1 MNKEY
6 KNKYLKYKNK
16 YFNLVKN
23 NNKLVGGSDAYLPI
37 KVISAIA
44 IPLIGALAFLA
55 FTSTGQIQTTNA
67 ISYITSSGSILPP
80 TQQSQRPPRP
90 QRSLQEPLR
99 PQRSLQESPSRKH
112 QDEEET
118 EEDKEEDK
126 NKDKKKHE
134 ADKEDN
140 DCKKCRP
147 TKSCNECKKK
157 KN

>member
-6 KNKYLKYKNK
+6 KDKYLKYKNK

-90 QRSLQEPLR
+90 QKSLQEPSR
-99 PQRSLQESPSRKH
+99 SQKSQRSLQESPSRKH
-112 QDEEET
+112 ED

-126 NKDKKKHE
+126 NKDKKE
-134 ADKEDN
+134 N
-140 DCKKCRP
+140 
-147 TKSCNECKKK
+147 
-157 KN
+157 KNY

>member
-6 KNKYLKYKNK
+6 KDKYLKYKNK

-90 QRSLQEPLR
+90 QKSLQEPSR
-99 PQRSLQESPSRKH
+99 SQKSQRSLQESPSRKH
-112 QDEEET
+112 QDEE
-118 EEDKEEDK
+118 DK
-126 NKDKKKHE
+126 NKDKEETE
-134 ADKEDN
+134 ADKENN

>member
-6 KNKYLKYKNK
+6 KDKYLKYKNK

-23 NNKLVGGSDAYLPI
+23 KNKLVGGSDAYLPI

-55 FTSTGQIQTTNA
+55 FTSKGQIQTTNA
-67 ISYITSSGSILPP
+67 IKYFTSSESILPP
-80 TQQSQRPPRP
+80 TQQSQRP
-90 QRSLQEPLR
+90 L
-99 PQRSLQESPSRKH
+99 RSLQESQRSQQEQK
-112 QDEEET
+112 QDESPRSPPSKGE
-118 EEDKEEDK
+118 
-126 NKDKKKHE
+126 KKHE
-134 ADKEDN
+134 EKEYN